1 MIAKQIS
8 TKNSGHG
15 LVPLWQCTR
24 QRGWIRSQILN
35 NQFREREKVES
46 TYFAAM
52 EYSAL
57 YSCNFCKFNPV
68 KWSSLILPVPK
79 RVSFSVLMGYLVT
92 MSCVPC
98 DNLCWRFY
106 FCCEPWES
114 RDWRVCQ
121 CCGEWFVCHKGLSAI
136 RGLPSASLLSV
147 QTVHPHQQRRQGVS
161 VFFPLQHWQQ
171 LAVVSCS
178 DLGSCSF

>member
-92 MSCVPC
+92 MSCVPG
-98 DNLCWRFY
+98 DNLCWRYIFAASR
-106 FCCEPWES
+106 ES
-114 RDWRVCQ
+114 LET
-121 CCGEWFVCHKGLSAI
+121 GECVNVVEND
-136 RGLPSASLLSV
+136 LSV
-147 QTVHPHQQRRQGVS
+147 TKGWVLSEASHRPVS
-161 VFFPLQHWQQ
+161 YQFKLCTRTSRGGRESVYFFHCSIDNSLQ
-171 LAVVSCS
+171 
-178 DLGSCSF
+178 